1 MPAFMA
7 ALLGALVSAV
17 GTLVGRVLVSLGLG
31 YVAYQGIDTSITW
44 ARDFAISKFA
54 ALNGNALAIA
64 STLQLGTVISILSSA
79 LLARMVLQG
88 LTGGT
93 IKRLVQR

>member
-1 MPAFMA
+1 MPVFIA
-7 ALLGALVSAV
+7 ALLGGLVSAA

-31 YVAYQGIDTSITW
+31 YVTFQGVDASITW
-44 ARDFAISKFA
+44 ARDFAVGKFA
-54 ALNGNALAIA
+54 ALSGNALAVV
-64 STLQLGTVISILSSA
+64 STLQIGTVISILTSA

-88 LTGGT
+88 LTGGA